1 MLTCFALG
9 TAAAASGYDVLNVTD
24 FGAVPNDNK
33 DDTDAIEKAIAASRR
48 ILLRPNGGSYV
59 GIAKAVYFP
68 PGVYDISRTVECHKK
83 LALISDPGK
92 AMIRAVN
99 IPGQPPLEIM
109 FKFFAYTNSISNLK
123 FIGGKTQ
130 LYFTNPNINQTTIE
144 IDSCEFQHASG
155 TAIRAVPDHRD
166 HLSALLTIRNCKF
179 LANNRCLETYCD
191 YTVINDC
198 WVETSQPSMDDGPVF
213 INRAGHLIFDRFMGI
228 PCADRSKGIKDLE
241 NCRWVDNY
249 DTFTAVNSRFGA
261 EGAGIPV
268 IYQYEPPKLYY
279 PSVFK
284 GGSVDIQSCHVF
296 TGSQRRKNACVMML
310 FSLPQKVVFCNN
322 TGPVNNAIFRYAPG
336 FDPAPTLL
344 QLKKSGRD
352 KFVNYVI
359 GWNIC
364 MPVPLQ
370 ETVPEELKQFVRH

>member
-1 MLTCFALG
+1 MIP
-9 TAAAASGYDVLNVTD
+9 VIRNRTD
-24 FGAVPNDNK
+24 
-33 DDTDAIEKAIAASRR
+33 RR
-48 ILLRPNGGSYV
+48 PGG
-59 GIAKAVYFP
+59 
-68 PGVYDISRTVECHKK
+68 
-83 LALISDPGK
+83 
-92 AMIRAVN
+92 M
-99 IPGQPPLEIM
+99 
-109 FKFFAYTNSISNLK
+109 LK
-123 FIGGKTQ
+123 FTTVDLDGRLIDIGIGEIKLGLAANEFEIADAVGVSKKFEHDLQ
-130 LYFTNPNINQTTIE
+130 WRLPRNIY
-144 IDSCEFQHASG
+144 S
-155 TAIRAVPDHRD
+155 PDH
-166 HLSALLTIRNCKF
+166 C
-179 LANNRCLETYCD
+179 
-191 YTVINDC
+191 
-198 WVETSQPSMDDGPVF
+198 
-213 INRAGHLIFDRFMGI
+213 FDRFMGI

-284 GGSVDIQSCHVF
+284 GGSVDIRSCHVF